1 MLRQGPLA
9 SGDRSERLFCVRCF
23 FRTDSSLVAVFAE
36 AGHGAT
42 RIDAGDD
49 PAWVA
54 LKLSLSNGRAH
65 LSVHEAAQTSQ
76 AVLGGKRRCALA
88 GDAVLLV
95 LMVMGGP
102 APEGVAPAG
111 DG

>member
-1 MLRQGPLA
+1 ML
-9 SGDRSERLFCVRCF
+9 

-36 AGHGAT
+36 AGHGAA

-54 LKLSLSNGRAH
+54 LKLSLSN

>member
-1 MLRQGPLA
+1 ML
-9 SGDRSERLFCVRCF
+9 

-36 AGHGAT
+36 AGHGAA

-54 LKLSLSNGRAH
+54 LKLSLSNGRAY

-102 APEGVAPAG
+102 TLKAWPPPGTGKRKDSERARDEPAPGAEC
-111 DG
+111 